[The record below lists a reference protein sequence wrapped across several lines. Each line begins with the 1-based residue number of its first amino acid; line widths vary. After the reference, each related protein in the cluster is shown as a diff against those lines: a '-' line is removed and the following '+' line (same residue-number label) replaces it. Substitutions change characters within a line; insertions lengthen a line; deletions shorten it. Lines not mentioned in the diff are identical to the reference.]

1 MAGRKLIA
9 YCLTENLSIMQEKDI
24 KVLDI
29 INISF
34 GLIADGEVYWK
45 EERGREDISRIR
57 SIHPGIKLV
66 LSIGGW
72 EADGFSQAA
81 ETKEGRI
88 KFAESV
94 VRITREYGFDGI
106 DVDWEYPCS
115 DKAGI
120 RTIPE
125 DKENFTLLLRELQKQ
140 LSVFEDYKTLS
151 IAAGALKT
159 YIAGTNM
166 KEAAEVLD
174 YIQLMTYDLCGE
186 WDRVTGHHAALYNYG
201 EGTPSSDEIIRLFI
215 KEGVPSEKIVM
226 GAAFYSRG
234 WKNVSEIRPGSIAE
248 HSEIPFSYDAIVKN
262 LETGEGNYR
271 KFWDDNAK
279 AAYLSNGTDFIT
291 YEDGR
296 ALQYKAKY
304 VKENNMYGIMYW
316 EYGQDKTYR
325 LTGFLREQLD
335 NPFS

>member
-1 MAGRKLIA
+1 MAARKLIA
-9 YCLTENLSIMQEKDI
+9 YCLTENLSMMQERDI
-24 KVLDI
+24 RVLDS

-34 GLIADGEVYWK
+34 GLIHDGEVYWK
-45 EERGREDISRIR
+45 EEQGKEDMERIR
-57 SIHPGIKLV
+57 LINPQIQLV

-72 EADGFSQAA
+72 EAEGFSQAA
-81 ETKEGRI
+81 ETEEGRVR
-88 KFAESV
+88 FAKSV
-94 VRITREYGFDGI
+94 MRLTREYGFDGI

-120 RTIPE
+120 RMIPE
-125 DKENFTLLLRELQKQ
+125 DKENFTLLLRELRKQ
-140 LSVFEDYKTLS
+140 LSVLEEYKTLS

-159 YIAGTNM
+159 YLAGTNM
-166 KEAAEVLD
+166 KEVAEVLD
-174 YIQLMTYDLCGE
+174 YVQIMTYDLCGE
-186 WDRVTGHHAALYNYG
+186 WDRVTGHHAALFPYG
-201 EGTPSSDEIIRLFI
+201 EGAPSSDEIIRLFI
-215 KEGVPSEKIVM
+215 EAGVPREKIVM

-234 WKNVSEIRPGSIAE
+234 WKNVSGVRPGSSAE
-248 HSEIPFSYDAIVKN
+248 QPEIPYSYDAIVRN

-271 KFWDDNAK
+271 KFWDDDAK

-296 ALQYKAKY
+296 ALQYKARY
-304 VKENNMYGIMYW
+304 VKKNNMYGMMYW

-335 NPFS
+335 NPF